1 MKCWHVMCAEAY
13 GQSIAGMLTG
23 LVSPGQCGQS
33 TLIEGMEIRVEKNSG
48 ASCVRPYGQ

>member
-1 MKCWHVMCAEAY
+1 MMCAGAY
-13 GQSIAGMLTG
+13 GQSISGTVSG

-33 TLIEGMEIRVEKNSG
+33 TSREGMEIRVEKNSG